1 MDREQLLKTLDDL
14 DDGQEDC
21 EPIARPI
28 PALTSGD
35 ARYLWALVRADIE
48 QRKQMAE

>member
-1 MDREQLLKTLDDL
+1 MTPQQILNMLDDL

-21 EPIARPI
+21 ERIAQPL
-28 PALTSGD
+28 PGLTAGD

-48 QRKQMAE
+48 RRK